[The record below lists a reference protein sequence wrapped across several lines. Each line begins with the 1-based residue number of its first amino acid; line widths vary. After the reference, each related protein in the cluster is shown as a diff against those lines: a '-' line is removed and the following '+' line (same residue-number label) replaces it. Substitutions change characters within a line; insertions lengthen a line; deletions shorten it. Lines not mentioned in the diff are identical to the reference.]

1 MLRKVADI
9 IGEQRL
15 LTLPESASVR
25 EAARQMA
32 KRDVRSVL
40 VANRGKLEGIFTG
53 TDLIRLVGKDT
64 DLDKTP
70 LADVMTRNPQ
80 VIGPDANAIDG
91 LRRMQDGRFR
101 HLPVVEKGKLVGILS
116 RRDFLGEE
124 IDEIEREDGLW
135 QRV

>member
-1 MLRKVADI
+1 MRKIVPDV
-9 IGEQRL
+9 IGKQRL

-25 EAARQMA
+25 EAARQME

-40 VANRGKLEGIFTG
+40 IASRGKLEGIFTG
-53 TDLIRLVGKDT
+53 TDLIRLVAEGA

-70 LADVMTRNPQ
+70 LAQVMTRNPQ
-80 VIGPDANAIDG
+80 TIGPDANALDG

-116 RRDFLGEE
+116 RRDFLGQE
-124 IDEIEREDGLW
+124 IDEIEREDELW